1 MDIQGLM
8 RQAQAMQQKM
18 QKAQEELANHLY
30 EGNSGGG
37 VVKVT
42 ISGAGIA
49 KKIVIDDSLIKVDE
63 KDILEDLI
71 VAAMNDAKKK
81 ADDASNSSMKSL
93 TNGIPLPP
101 GFKL

>member
-30 EGNSGGG
+30 EGTSGGG

-42 ISGAGIA
+42 VSGAGIA
-49 KKIVIDDSLIKVDE
+49 KKIHIDDSLIKVDE
-63 KDILEDLI
+63 KDILEDLL
-71 VAAMNDAKKK
+71 VAAFNDAKKK
-81 ADDASNSSMKSL
+81 ADDASSASMKSV

>member
-18 QKAQEELANHLY
+18 QKAQEELNKMLY
-30 EGNSGGG
+30 EGSSGGG
-37 VVKVT
+37 MVKITVT
-42 ISGAGIA
+42 GEGVA
-49 KKIVIDDSLIKVDE
+49 KKIIIDDSLIKADE
-63 KDILEDLI
+63 KDILEDLL
-71 VAAMNDAKKK
+71 VAAFNDAKKK
-81 ADDASNSSMKSL
+81 ADDASSSSMKSL